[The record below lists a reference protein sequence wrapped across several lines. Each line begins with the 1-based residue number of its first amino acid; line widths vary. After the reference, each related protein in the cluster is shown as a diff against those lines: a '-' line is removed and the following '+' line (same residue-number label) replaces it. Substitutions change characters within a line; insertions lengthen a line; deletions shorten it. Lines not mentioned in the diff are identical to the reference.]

1 MPADHPGSASDP
13 ESSPGPVP
21 VDARTQK
28 RRRPAVPR
36 FDSAWLNEL
45 LAGRP
50 AEAQHLRAA
59 HKHGSSR
66 LSELAAAGASAQ
78 ALVAGRSR
86 MLDTLIRALW
96 RRHLGRSRGLTLL
109 AVGGYGRSELH
120 PYSDIDLLV
129 LADGPLQEK
138 RGAALEAFFTE
149 IWDIGPDVGHSVR
162 TLDEC
167 RHAAREDITIATNLI
182 ESRRLA
188 GSRKLFDALRD
199 LAFSDQLWTSRS
211 FFERKLKEQ
220 KERHAKFHDTAYKL
234 EPNIKESPGG
244 LRDIQMIGW
253 VAKRHFGARTLADLA
268 SYGFLSREEHRRL
281 VEGQGFLWRVRWML
295 HLTAKRHEDRLLFDH
310 QLRLAEALGYQ
321 DQDHSLAVE
330 QFMQRYYRTV
340 MELNRLNEMLLQL
353 FKEAILLEGEP
364 QIQAINERFQL
375 KNGYMDVVDRDV
387 FRREPSALL
396 ELFHLLQQHP
406 EAEGVSAGTIR
417 LVRQHRRLINE
428 NFRRN
433 PNNQALFMAIL
444 REPQGVTHEFRRMNS
459 YGVLGRYIP
468 EFGHIVGRM
477 QYDLF
482 HTYTVDEHTLFVLS
496 NLRRFALPRFDHEY
510 PDCSRVMRGLP
521 KPELAYLA
529 GLFHDIAKG
538 RGGDHSELGATDA
551 LGFCRRHGLSN
562 YDARLVAWLVRRHLL
577 LSLTAQKKD
586 ISDPGVIHEF
596 AQQVGD
602 QLHLDYLYILTV
614 ADVRAT
620 NPDLWNSW
628 KGSLFS
634 ELYKQTTRALR
645 RGLVNP
651 VARDELI
658 TETKR
663 EALERLDAAG
673 INTEAVT
680 RIWSALPGDYFLRH
694 LPSEIDWHTRALLEH
709 GGNESPLV
717 RIHRDTERGGTA
729 VFVCSPRDDMAFAR
743 STAALEQLGLTVLDA
758 RIVSTADQRT
768 LYTWMILEVDGEEI
782 ETPERGREIL
792 QVMEQEAGRLG
803 GDPRDIHRRMPRQ
816 HRMFSTPTRI
826 SFADDE
832 ENQRTILEIT
842 TGDRPGLLTR
852 IAGALLDAQVRLQ
865 NAKVS
870 TVGEKAEDIFFI
882 TETDDSPLDSD
893 QRRQTLVDALRRQL
907 DDDKS
912 H

>member
-1 MPADHPGSASDP
+1 MPAKAAPSTPAAAP
-13 ESSPGPVP
+13 
-21 VDARTQK
+21 
-28 RRRPAVPR
+28 RRRPTVPR
-36 FDSAWLNEL
+36 FDGAWLAEL
-45 LAGRP
+45 LAGRDASP
-50 AEAQHLRAA
+50 QHLRAA

-66 LSELAAAGASAQ
+66 LSELAAAGASAP

-86 MLDTLIRALW
+86 MMDTLIRALW
-96 RRHLGRSRGLTLL
+96 RRHLGRSRGLVLV

-129 LADGPLQEK
+129 LVDGPLRE
-138 RGAALEAFFTE
+138 RRATALEHFFTE

-167 RHAAREDITIATNLI
+167 RASARDDITIATNLI
-182 ESRRLA
+182 EARRLA
-188 GSRKLFDALRD
+188 GAKKPYEALRE
-199 LAFSDQLWTSRS
+199 LAFSDALWTSRS
-211 FFERKLKEQ
+211 FFERKLEEQ
-220 KERHAKFHDTAYKL
+220 GERHAKYHDTAYKL

-295 HLTAKRHEDRLLFDH
+295 HLTADRHEDRLLFDH
-310 QLRLAEALGYQ
+310 QLHLAKAMGYE
-321 DQDHSLAVE
+321 DQDHTLGVE

-353 FKEAILLEGEP
+353 FKEAILLEGDPRIEP
-364 QIQAINERFQL
+364 INERFQL
-375 KNGYMDVVDRDV
+375 KNGYMDVVDREV
-387 FRREPSALL
+387 FHREPSSLL

-417 LVRQHRRLINE
+417 LVRQYRRLINE
-428 NFRRN
+428 RFRRD
-433 PNNQALFMAIL
+433 PANQALFMAIL

-496 NLRRFALPRFDHEY
+496 NLRRFALPRFDHEL
-510 PDCSRVMRGLP
+510 PECSRIMRGLP

-538 RGGDHSELGATDA
+538 RGGDHSELGAHDA
-551 LGFCRRHGLSN
+551 ERFCKRHGLSD
-562 YDARLVAWLVRRHLL
+562 YHARLVSWLVRQHLL

-586 ISDPGVIHEF
+586 ISDPRVIHDF
-596 AQQVGD
+596 AEKVGD

-628 KGSLFS
+628 KASLFS
-634 ELYKQTTRALR
+634 ELYQNTSRALR

-651 VARDELI
+651 VAREELI
-658 TETKR
+658 NETKR
-663 EALERLDAAG
+663 ASLERLDAAG
-673 INTEAVT
+673 VNTEAVT

-694 LPSEIDWHTRALLEH
+694 SPSEIDWHTRALLEH
-709 GGNESPLV
+709 GDKQAPLV
-717 RIHRDTERGGTA
+717 QVRRETERGGTA
-729 VFVCSPRDDMAFAR
+729 VFVCSPRDDLAFAR

-758 RIVSTADQRT
+758 RIVSTRDERT
-768 LYTWMILEVDGEEI
+768 LYTWVVLEADGEEI
-782 ETPERGREIL
+782 ESAERGREIF
-792 QVMEQEAGRLG
+792 QVMQQEAGRLG

-826 SFADDE
+826 NFADDE
-832 ENQRTILEIT
+832 RNDRTILEIT

-852 IAGALLDAQVRLQ
+852 IAGALLDARVRLQ
-865 NAKVS
+865 NAKVA

-882 TETDDSPLDSD
+882 TETDDRPLDSD
-893 QRRQTLVDALRRQL
+893 ARRDELAQALLAQL
-907 DDDKS
+907 DEDNNPQS
-912 H
+912 PT